1 MKFPSLQ
8 TFVHSIRS
16 VLFRFPFEMGFAL
29 LGTLAATVLIEIS
42 ELKVVAENFCLRLI
56 MVANLGLVLSLSLS
70 LFFESNA
77 FSFLKKMLLRV
88 FIILLAIALFYL
100 IDPLKRETDVFR
112 FILLVLAFHL
122 SVSFAAYFGKGHIN
136 AFWQFNR
143 IIFLRFLIGGIYS
156 AALFL
161 GLAAAIGSMNFLF
174 NFKFEWDTF
183 AILWVWIAGIFQ
195 TVFFLSGV
203 PANLN
208 DLEEDKTYPA
218 GLKVFT
224 QFVLIPLATV
234 YAIILLAYEAKIL
247 IEWELP
253 KGLVSNL
260 ILGYAVFGILSL
272 LLIYPVRDQ
281 DENKW
286 LKTFSRNFYYVL
298 IPLILLLVWAV
309 LARVI
314 DYGITEER
322 YFLIILA
329 AWLSFICV
337 YFLISKGQNIM
348 IIPFS
353 LCLVTVLSVYG
364 PQGAFSTSRRSQINE
379 LKRLFE
385 KQGSLEGDKIISLK
399 LKPGKEDM
407 TRMINIVD
415 YLVNMHGL
423 ESFSPILKQDP
434 GKVADSLLTVNVK
447 KKYDSPT
454 SNWEVKSQQKLW
466 LYTYLN
472 LKPDDAN
479 GSKLNLGMNMAEAFN
494 MDLLP
499 LNEADYM
506 LPLSISS
513 DTLSNIINA
522 RKLLITRVVNQN
534 KLKVIYGS
542 EEKYIVLD
550 TLINQLDMEFK
561 KQKLADKQALQVSR
575 ELLSKDLEFDG
586 LHLQI
591 VWNQINFNDNKDLLS
606 ANGYVLLSVKE

>member
-1 MKFPSLQ
+1 M
-8 TFVHSIRS
+8 
-16 VLFRFPFEMGFAL
+16 RFPLEIGFAL
-29 LGTLAATVLIEIS
+29 LGTLVATVFIEIS
-42 ELKVVAENFCLRLI
+42 DLNLAAESLCMRLI
-56 MVANLGLVLSLSLS
+56 LIANLGLVLSFSLS
-70 LFFESNA
+70 LFSESH
-77 FSFLKKMLLRV
+77 SHSVLKKNLFRV
-88 FIILLAIALFYL
+88 IILLVIVGLFFL
-100 IDPLKRETDVFR
+100 IDPLKRETDFFR
-112 FILLVLAFHL
+112 FILLALAFHL

-143 IIFLRFLIGGIYS
+143 IIFLRFLIGGIYC
-156 AALFL
+156 AVLFL

-203 PANLN
+203 PVNLN
-208 DLEEDKTYPA
+208 ELEEDKSYPG
-218 GLKVFT
+218 GLKIFT

-272 LLIYPVRDQ
+272 LLIYPVRNQ

-286 LKTFSRNFYYVL
+286 LKTFSRSFYYVL
-298 IPLILLLVWAV
+298 IPLILLLFWAV

-329 AWLSFICV
+329 AWLAFINA
-337 YFLISKGQNIM
+337 YFLISKSQNIM

-353 LCLVTVLSVYG
+353 LCLVTALSVYG
-364 PQGAFSTSRRSQINE
+364 PQGAFSTSKRSQINE
-379 LKRLFE
+379 LKQLFE
-385 KQGSLEGDKIISLK
+385 KHKSLDGDKITALK
-399 LKPGKEDM
+399 LKPVKEDM
-407 TRMINIVD
+407 NRMINIVD

-423 ESFSPILKQDP
+423 ESFSPIVKRDLKL
-434 GKVADSLLTVNVK
+434 VADSLNSDSLK
-447 KKYDSPT
+447 KKYDSRT
-454 SNWEVKSQQKLW
+454 SNWEIKSRQKLW
-466 LYTYLN
+466 VYTYLN
-472 LKPDDAN
+472 LQPDDAK
-479 GSKLNLGMNMAEAFN
+479 GSKLNLGYNLVEAFN
-494 MDLLP
+494 ADLLP

-506 LPLSISS
+506 LTLNISS

-522 RKLLITRVVNQN
+522 QKLLITRIGNQS

-542 EEKYIVLD
+542 EEKYLILD
-550 TLINQLDMEFK
+550 SMINRLDMELK
-561 KQKLADKQALQVSR
+561 KQNLSDKQAMQVSR
-575 ELLSKDLEFDG
+575 QLLSQQMEFDK
-586 LHLQI
+586 LKLQFE
-591 VWNQINFNDNKDLLS
+591 WNQINFNDNKDLIS
-606 ANGYVLLSVKE
+606 ANGYVLLSVKD

>member
-16 VLFRFPFEMGFAL
+16 VLYRFPFEIGFAL

-42 ELKVVAENFCLRLI
+42 ELKVAAENFCLRLI

-88 FIILLAIALFYL
+88 LIILFAIALFYL

-379 LKRLFE
+379 LKQLFE
-385 KQGSLEGDKIISLK
+385 KHGSLEGDKLISLK

-434 GKVADSLLTVNVK
+434 GIVADSLLSVNAK
-447 KKYDSPT
+447 KKYDSRT

-472 LKPDDAN
+472 LKPDDAS

-575 ELLSKDLEFDG
+575 ELLSQNLEFDG